1 MMNEHNS
8 GHGICFFLSFFLP
21 VVASTSWPSQRNIVR
36 ALKGDMATSDGDG
49 DAKKAERREH
59 EHEREPSSLDV
70 LIRS

>member
-8 GHGICFFLSFFLP
+8 GRGICFFLSFFLR
-21 VVASTSWPSQRNIVR
+21 VVASASWPSQRNIVR

-49 DAKKAERREH
+49 DAKKAGRRES
-59 EHEREPSSLDV
+59 EPSSLDV